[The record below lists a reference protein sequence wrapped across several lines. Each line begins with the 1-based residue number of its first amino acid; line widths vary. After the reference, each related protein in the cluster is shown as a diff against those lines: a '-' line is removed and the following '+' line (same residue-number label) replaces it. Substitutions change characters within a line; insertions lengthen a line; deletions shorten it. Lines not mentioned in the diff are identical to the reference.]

1 MGAVLSR
8 AADSVR
14 GSAAAVKQRPK
25 ARVLS
30 ERSCNQG
37 PERKP
42 RVKAMTKPSTKPLS
56 KPSTYLEIHAMRLSR
71 DNGLQRTSLE
81 QRVGI
86 TANVSDVENEE
97 VPAVSL
103 GSKGAHPG
111 IAEWGGGHS
120 TVPLPSSLL
129 LPYARSLAQRRPPA
143 LSEVRSNPLV
153 IQGVTP

>member
-1 MGAVLSR
+1 MGA
-8 AADSVR
+8 AT
-14 GSAAAVKQRPK
+14 VKQRPK

-42 RVKAMTKPSTKPLS
+42 RVKAMTKPLS

-71 DNGLQRTSLE
+71 DNGSQRTSLE
-81 QRVGI
+81 QKRGNKS
-86 TANVSDVENEE
+86 NVFDVENEE
-97 VPAVSL
+97 EHAASC

-111 IAEWGGGHS
+111 IVELKEGHS
-120 TVPLPSSLL
+120 TAPLPSRLL
-129 LPYARSLAQRRPPA
+129 VPNARSLAQRRPLA
-143 LSEVRSNPLV
+143 LSEVRSNSLL